1 LHVHR
6 NYNKKI
12 FLKKYLKRIK
22 ERTSLYLTKGGNMKS
37 IERWREDFA
46 NLLNDENRESIIEEM
61 YETGEIY
68 ERADNIGIEQE
79 YQNFKKMVNKQ
90 IQKRRIKNVAR
101 WLCTM
106 RDYRD
111 EIMVLF
117 IEKYLKEEVDK
128 DQGKD

>member
-1 LHVHR
+1 
-6 NYNKKI
+6 
-12 FLKKYLKRIK
+12 
-22 ERTSLYLTKGGNMKS
+22 MKS
-37 IERWREDFA
+37 IERRREDFA
-46 NLLNDENRESIIEEM
+46 NLLNDENRESIIEKM

-68 ERADNIGIEQE
+68 DRADALSIEEE

-101 WLCTM
+101 WLRMM
-106 RDYRD
+106 RDYDD

-117 IEKYLKEEVDK
+117 FEKYIKEEVDK

>member
-1 LHVHR
+1 
-6 NYNKKI
+6 
-12 FLKKYLKRIK
+12 
-22 ERTSLYLTKGGNMKS
+22 MKS
-37 IERWREDFA
+37 LERRREDFA
-46 NLLNDENRESIIEEM
+46 NLLNDENRESIIQEM

-68 ERADNIGIEQE
+68 DRADNIEVEKE
-79 YQNFKKMVNKQ
+79 YENFKKMVNKQ

-101 WLCTM
+101 WLRIM

-117 IEKYLKEEVDK
+117 IEKYLKEEIDK

>member
-1 LHVHR
+1 
-6 NYNKKI
+6 
-12 FLKKYLKRIK
+12 
-22 ERTSLYLTKGGNMKS
+22 MKS
-37 IERWREDFA
+37 LDRRREDFA

-68 ERADNIGIEQE
+68 DRADNIDIEKE
-79 YQNFKKMVNKQ
+79 YENFKKMVNKQ

-101 WLCTM
+101 WLRMM

>member
-1 LHVHR
+1 
-6 NYNKKI
+6 
-12 FLKKYLKRIK
+12 
-22 ERTSLYLTKGGNMKS
+22 MKS
-37 IERWREDFA
+37 IERRREDFA

-68 ERADNIGIEQE
+68 DKADNIGIEQE

-101 WLCTM
+101 WLRMM

-111 EIMVLF
+111 EIMALF
-117 IEKYLKEEVDK
+117 IEKYIKEEIDK

>member
-1 LHVHR
+1 
-6 NYNKKI
+6 
-12 FLKKYLKRIK
+12 
-22 ERTSLYLTKGGNMKS
+22 MKS
-37 IERWREDFA
+37 LERRREDFA

-68 ERADNIGIEQE
+68 ERADEIGIEQE

-111 EIMVLF
+111 EIMVLH

-128 DQGKD
+128 D

>member
-1 LHVHR
+1 
-6 NYNKKI
+6 
-12 FLKKYLKRIK
+12 
-22 ERTSLYLTKGGNMKS
+22 MKS
-37 IERWREDFA
+37 IERRREDFA
-46 NLLNDENRESIIEEM
+46 NLLNDENRESIIEKM

-68 ERADNIGIEQE
+68 DRANALSIEEE

-101 WLCTM
+101 WLRMM
-106 RDYRD
+106 RDYDD

-117 IEKYLKEEVDK
+117 FEKYIKEEVDK

>member
-1 LHVHR
+1 
-6 NYNKKI
+6 
-12 FLKKYLKRIK
+12 
-22 ERTSLYLTKGGNMKS
+22 MKS
-37 IERWREDFA
+37 IEERREDFA
-46 NLLNDENRESIIEEM
+46 NLLNDENRESIIAEM

-68 ERADNIGIEQE
+68 DRADNIDIEKE
-79 YQNFKKMVNKQ
+79 YENFKKMVNKQ

-101 WLCTM
+101 WLRMM

>member
-1 LHVHR
+1 
-6 NYNKKI
+6 
-12 FLKKYLKRIK
+12 
-22 ERTSLYLTKGGNMKS
+22 MKS
-37 IERWREDFA
+37 LERRREDFA

-68 ERADNIGIEQE
+68 DRADNIDIEKE
-79 YQNFKKMVNKQ
+79 YENFKKMVNKQ

-101 WLCTM
+101 WLRIM

-117 IEKYLKEEVDK
+117 IEKYLKEEIDK

>member
-1 LHVHR
+1 
-6 NYNKKI
+6 
-12 FLKKYLKRIK
+12 
-22 ERTSLYLTKGGNMKS
+22 MKS
-37 IERWREDFA
+37 IERRREDFA

-68 ERADNIGIEQE
+68 DRADSIEIEQE
-79 YQNFKKMVNKQ
+79 YENFKKMVNKQ

-101 WLCTM
+101 WLRIM

>member
-1 LHVHR
+1 
-6 NYNKKI
+6 
-12 FLKKYLKRIK
+12 
-22 ERTSLYLTKGGNMKS
+22 MKS
-37 IERWREDFA
+37 LERRREDFA

-68 ERADNIGIEQE
+68 ERADNIDIEQE

-101 WLCTM
+101 WLRVM

>member
-1 LHVHR
+1 
-6 NYNKKI
+6 
-12 FLKKYLKRIK
+12 
-22 ERTSLYLTKGGNMKS
+22 MKS
-37 IERWREDFA
+37 IERRREDFA

-68 ERADNIGIEQE
+68 DRADNIDIEKE

-101 WLCTM
+101 WLRIM

-111 EIMVLF
+111 EILVLY
-117 IEKYLKEEVDK
+117 IEKYLKEEIDK
-128 DQGKD
+128 D